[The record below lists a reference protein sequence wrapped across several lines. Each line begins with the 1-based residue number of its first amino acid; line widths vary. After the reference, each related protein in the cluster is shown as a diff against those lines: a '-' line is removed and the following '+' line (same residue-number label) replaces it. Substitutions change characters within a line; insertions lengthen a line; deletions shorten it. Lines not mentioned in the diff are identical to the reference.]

1 MARADT
7 DQTDQPGIRDKRT
20 KFVSLAESRTAA
32 AIKAIRVVAKLGNQ
46 SHYDYT
52 ETDVRKIATALN
64 KEVDAMKTRML
75 SRGGK
80 ETVEFKL

>member
-7 DQTDQPGIRDKRT
+7 DKIDQAGTRDKRS

-32 AIKAIRVVAKLGNQ
+32 AIKAIRVIAKLGNH

-52 ETDVRKIATALN
+52 ESDVRKIATALN
-64 KEVDAMKTRML
+64 KEVDAMRTRML